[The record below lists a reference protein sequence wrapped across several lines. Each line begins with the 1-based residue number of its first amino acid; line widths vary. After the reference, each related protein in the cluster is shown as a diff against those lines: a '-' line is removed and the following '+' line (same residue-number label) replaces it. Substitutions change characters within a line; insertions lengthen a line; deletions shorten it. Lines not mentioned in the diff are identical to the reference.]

1 VAAVRPFTDRAS
13 EVPATTTETSPPR
26 GRTALALAAAW
37 GGVLTLLV
45 LSVAAAQLSGRP
57 LSDFTRDPVAVV
69 EAPFYVGFLS
79 NVGVL
84 LWTGVA
90 AACLVA
96 GEVLRRVREPQ
107 ARLLLAAGALSAV
120 LALDDLFRGHEVLN
134 ERLGVPQPLLPALYA
149 AAIALLC
156 ARNLQLLRRTEWKL
170 LAAALALFGTSA
182 AIDGLL
188 DPGRTTALE
197 ALEDVV
203 KLFGIATWAAYFVPL
218 AVLSLVQAASLRG
231 PREPTAAETPQ

>member
-1 VAAVRPFTDRAS
+1 VRPLSDRPA
-13 EVPATTTETSPPR
+13 EVVPRTTTETPPRR
-26 GRTALALAAAW
+26 GRTALALAAVW
-37 GGVLTLLV
+37 GGVLTLLA
-45 LSVAAAQLSGRP
+45 LTAVAAQISGRP

-84 LWTGVA
+84 LWTGTA

-96 GEVLRRVREPQ
+96 GEVLRRLRGPR
-107 ARLLLAAGALSAV
+107 ARLLLSAGALSAV
-120 LALDDLFRGHEVLN
+120 LALDDLFRGHELLN
-134 ERLGVPQPLLPALYA
+134 ERFGVPQPLLPALYA
-149 AAIALLC
+149 AAIVLLC
-156 ARNLQLLRRTEWKL
+156 VRNLELLRRTEWKL

-182 AIDGLL
+182 AIDGLAN
-188 DPGRTTALE
+188 PGHTSALE
-197 ALEDVV
+197 ALEDVL